1 MRHTVAQCMV
11 GTLCVLALAL
21 TPAFAEVPEDGVID
35 PGHGIG
41 PAALGMPADKLVESL
56 GKADFQ
62 KDNDDGTILY
72 EWGLLTQGD
81 LPDAVLWVLIDS
93 GSVAK
98 VGTDGGKYQTSSG
111 LRVGSSAEDFVRA
124 FGFPAKNPAPGFYVF
139 RQGIG
144 IAVGSGGNVHTIWIE
159 QLPPNNQ

>member
-1 MRHTVAQCMV
+1 MRHNVAQC
-11 GTLCVLALAL
+11 GLGILCLLALAL

-41 PAALGMPADKLVESL
+41 PAALGMGADKLLGAL

-62 KDNDDGTILY
+62 KENEDGTTLY

-81 LPDAVLWVLIDS
+81 LPDAVLWVLIDG

-98 VGTDGGKYQTSSG
+98 VGTDGGKYQTPSG
-111 LRVGSSAEDFVRA
+111 LGVGSSAEEFVRA

-144 IAVGSGGNVHTIWIE
+144 IAVGTNGNVHTIWIE
-159 QLPPNNQ
+159 QIPSQ